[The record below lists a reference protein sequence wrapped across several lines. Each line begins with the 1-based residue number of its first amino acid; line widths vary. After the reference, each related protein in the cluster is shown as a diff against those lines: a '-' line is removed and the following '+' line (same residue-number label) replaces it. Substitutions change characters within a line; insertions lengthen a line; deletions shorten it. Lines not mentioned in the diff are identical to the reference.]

1 MDKQESC
8 KCFGEYECN
17 NEPCFSKNKV
27 DTFSLMELLSMFSS
41 NNANLEENTHN
52 DNKDH
57 NWKTKK

>member
-17 NEPCFSKNKV
+17 NKPCFSKNKV